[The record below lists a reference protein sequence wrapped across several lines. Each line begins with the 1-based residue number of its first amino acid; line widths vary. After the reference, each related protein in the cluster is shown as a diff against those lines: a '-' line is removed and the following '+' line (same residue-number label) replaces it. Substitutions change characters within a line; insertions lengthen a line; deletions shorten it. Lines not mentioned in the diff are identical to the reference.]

1 MRKCWRQIL
10 RYYEQVLGRK
20 SAFSGKKKIENVGM
34 AIGLILF
41 FAYFFYRSF
50 WSIPFLIPIGIVF
63 LLKREKKFRE
73 KQRELLR
80 NQFKDAILGI
90 AANLKAGYAV
100 ENAFRETLLE
110 MRSLYGPE
118 SPIYKELYMIVQG
131 IANHINME
139 TLLKQFAVR
148 SGLDEIQEFADVFS
162 IAKKTGG
169 NLTEIIYETADM
181 IGDKIEVNKQIQVMI
196 SAKQIEQNIMNV
208 IPFAIALYIGTISKG
223 YFDVL
228 YHSVT
233 GILIMT
239 VCLLIYL
246 CAYQMG
252 QRLTQINI

>member
-1 MRKCWRQIL
+1 M
-10 RYYEQVLGRK
+10 
-20 SAFSGKKKIENVGM
+20 
-34 AIGLILF
+34 
-41 FAYFFYRSF
+41 
-50 WSIPFLIPIGIVF
+50 
-63 LLKREKKFRE
+63 
-73 KQRELLR
+73 
-80 NQFKDAILGI
+80 
-90 AANLKAGYAV
+90 
-100 ENAFRETLLE
+100 
-110 MRSLYGPE
+110 
-118 SPIYKELYMIVQG
+118 
-131 IANHINME
+131 
-139 TLLKQFAVR
+139 KQFAIR
-148 SGLDEIQEFADVFS
+148 SGLEEIQEFADVFS

-228 YHSVT
+228 YHSAT

-246 CAYQMG
+246 FAYQMG